1 MGEITQAR
9 REEFRIS
16 QSIYPPDAGKILVCQ
31 SFRLDFNGLAIGMG
45 VALRE
50 GVEKFKDYR

>member
-1 MGEITQAR
+1 M
-9 REEFRIS
+9 
-16 QSIYPPDAGKILVCQ
+16 YPPDAGKILVCQ